1 MIPFAPLPAW
11 SLSLAAI
18 LAGAVAGW
26 AIGRAWPRRRWW
38 ADVVAGVGLA
48 FGGSGLVTVAV
59 ALLLGGSLNVEPRA
73 MTTGPWLLAAVA
85 GTTAAEAFLAA
96 YAGLVPRWP
105 RGVSRQDWLFG
116 LVAGPAF
123 VLISGLWVTML
134 DALGVAPEGQ
144 LVAEAL
150 MTEAPWV
157 AATAL
162 VSVTLLAPV
171 LEEAVFRGWLL
182 PALCQSG
189 RPRLALVVQALAF
202 GAMHLDAPWLV
213 PPLCFIG
220 LVCGYLRLRSGSL
233 GPAILAH
240 LGNNAIAAAV
250 LLGSAASH
258 PG

>member
-1 MIPFAPLPAW
+1 ML
-11 SLSLAAI
+11 
-18 LAGAVAGW
+18 
-26 AIGRAWPRRRWW
+26 GRAWPQRRWW
-38 ADVVAGVGLA
+38 ADVVAGVSLA
-48 FGGSGLVTVAV
+48 FAGSGLATVAL
-59 ALLLGGSLNVEPRA
+59 ALLLGGRLSPDPAA

-85 GTTAAEAFLAA
+85 GTTAAELFLAT

-105 RGVSRQDWLFG
+105 REVSRQDWILG

-123 VLISGLWVTML
+123 VLVSGLWVTGL
-134 DALGVAPEGQ
+134 EALGVAPQGQ

-150 MTEAPWV
+150 INEAPWV
-157 AATAL
+157 AAVAL
-162 VSVTLLAPV
+162 LSVTCLAPV

-182 PALCQSG
+182 PALCRSG
-189 RPRLALVVQALAF
+189 RPRLALWTQALAF

-213 PPLCFIG
+213 PPLCLIG
-220 LVCGYLRLRSGSL
+220 LTCGYLRLRSGSL

-250 LLGSAASH
+250 LLGSAAGH